1 MTRHVALYCRLS
13 PRPDGRY
20 EGVDLQ
26 EKWGRDYATSAWP
39 DLPIEVFAD
48 TGISAANGD
57 DRPEYERLR
66 EQIRTGQ
73 VAHLWCVEQS
83 RLERREV
90 EWFTLAAELDAAGIT
105 EVHTNRDGIVRV
117 RDEVAGIKAVLA
129 AGEVR
134 KLKRRVNDRLA
145 EIAANGEPPGTRPF
159 GYIHNRLV
167 DDTRTYTIVPEQAE
181 AIRFAADKVLSGW
194 SLSNIAAELGGRGL
208 RGAHGGTITARTV
221 RDMVTNPSVAG
232 IRIHSGRAVG
242 DGNWDPILDRTT
254 YERVKTKLAENRVVR
269 RIDGGT
275 YPVGDRHVGN
285 PAGRKYMLTGG
296 LAVCG
301 SCGKPL
307 VGSNKRM
314 KNGRQHPYLLCHPV
328 RGGRGCVG
336 IMLPETEAYVV
347 SEMFAEL
354 DKPAFLD
361 AIAAD
366 DHQARRDGIVQALGD
381 LEAHRN
387 ELAEMWATPG
397 ELTAAE
403 WRTARRALAE
413 REQQLRIELASIPT
427 PLAGVD
433 IDQARESW
441 ASMTLDEQR
450 ELLRIFIAQVTI
462 KRAKPGT
469 RAFDPGRVDI
479 TWRTL

>member
-1 MTRHVALYCRLS
+1 V
-13 PRPDGRY
+13 
-20 EGVDLQ
+20 
-26 EKWGRDYATSAWP
+26 
-39 DLPIEVFAD
+39 
-48 TGISAANGD
+48 
-57 DRPEYERLR
+57 
-66 EQIRTGQ
+66 
-73 VAHLWCVEQS
+73 
-83 RLERREV
+83 
-90 EWFTLAAELDAAGIT
+90 LD
-105 EVHTNRDGIVRV
+105 
-117 RDEVAGIKAVLA
+117 
-129 AGEVR
+129 
-134 KLKRRVNDRLA
+134 
-145 EIAANGEPPGTRPF
+145 
-159 GYIHNRLV
+159 
-167 DDTRTYTIVPEQAE
+167 
-181 AIRFAADKVLSGW
+181 GW
-194 SLSNIAAELGGRGL
+194 SLSNIAAELAGRGL
-208 RGAHGGTITARTV
+208 RGAHGGTITTRTV
-221 RDMVTNPSVAG
+221 RDMMTNPSVAG
-232 IRIHSGRAVG
+232 LRVHRGRVVG
-242 DGNWDPILDRTT
+242 KGNWPPILDEQTWQQ
-254 YERVKTKLAENRVVR
+254 VNAKLAANRVVR
-269 RIDGGT
+269 RSDGGT

-301 SCGKPL
+301 VCGKPL

-347 SEMFAEL
+347 TEMFAEL

-361 AIAAD
+361 AIADD
-366 DHQARRDGIVQALGD
+366 DHQARRDGIVRALGD
-381 LEAHRN
+381 VEAHRN

-397 ELTAAE
+397 ELTASE

-450 ELLRIFIAQVTI
+450 EFLRMFIAQVTV
-462 KRAKPGT
+462 KRARPGP
-469 RAFDPGRVDI
+469 RAFDPGRDDI